1 MQKKI
6 TLRLFLA
13 LSLALMQTNAFA
25 QVPSQEAYVNL
36 NSTGV
41 NVPVPLTNITNG
53 AKSIEYTLTRNG
65 EVIETKTIALN
76 GAGRTRSNQTL
87 NVVVP
92 PSTDPT
98 VDELA
103 LNITKVNGQPTNTTE
118 PYTTITRTTLTQ
130 TPKRKV
136 VVEDFTGM
144 WCPWCP
150 RGMAVLSYLTRTHPN
165 DFIGIA
171 VHNSDALECDDY
183 SGIRV
188 SGYPTVRFDRRT
200 DTNDYTGE
208 STFRSEQNRG
218 AEMDVKVFAAW
229 DEWKRNISITT
240 RTTFRVSKYN
250 SHYALAYVL
259 LADGLQSRSYYQ
271 KNGFAGNYQY
281 RGYSQDLDFFVNSSN
296 PVYNLKFD
304 HTAIAAL
311 GITRG
316 LQGSISTPIVAD
328 KVQVHQTAFKNISQ
342 YSLIQDKSKLSVC
355 VLVINTQTG
364 EIVNADKCEIS
375 DHTST
380 GIENAPTTGE
390 VVEVARYNAAGC
402 RISQP
407 THGLNIVKYSDG
419 RTVKEIV
426 K

>member
-1 MQKKI
+1 M
-6 TLRLFLA
+6 
-13 LSLALMQTNAFA
+13 
-25 QVPSQEAYVNL
+25 
-36 NSTGV
+36 
-41 NVPVPLTNITNG
+41 PLTNITNG

-208 STFRSEQNRG
+208 STFRSEQNR
-218 AEMDVKVFAAW
+218 
-229 DEWKRNISITT
+229 
-240 RTTFRVSKYN
+240 
-250 SHYALAYVL
+250 
-259 LADGLQSRSYYQ
+259 
-271 KNGFAGNYQY
+271 
-281 RGYSQDLDFFVNSSN
+281 
-296 PVYNLKFD
+296 
-304 HTAIAAL
+304 
-311 GITRG
+311 
-316 LQGSISTPIVAD
+316 
-328 KVQVHQTAFKNISQ
+328 
-342 YSLIQDKSKLSVC
+342 
-355 VLVINTQTG
+355 
-364 EIVNADKCEIS
+364 
-375 DHTST
+375 
-380 GIENAPTTGE
+380 
-390 VVEVARYNAAGC
+390 
-402 RISQP
+402 
-407 THGLNIVKYSDG
+407 
-419 RTVKEIV
+419 
-426 K
+426 

>member
-136 VVEDFTGM
+136 VVEDHTGM
-144 WCPWCP
+144 WCGWCP
-150 RGMAVLSYLTRTHPN
+150 RGLAILSYLARNYPN
-165 DFIGIA
+165 DAIGIA
-171 VHNSDALECDDY
+171 IHGGDALACSDY

-188 SGYPTVRFDRRT
+188 SGYPTVRFDRKT
-200 DTNDYTGE
+200 DCDDFTGV
-208 STFRSEQNRG
+208 SLLRSEQNKG
-218 AEMDVKVFAAW
+218 ADMDVKIFAAW

-240 RTTFRVSKYN
+240 RTTFRTKRYN
-250 SHYALAYVL
+250 ASYALAYVL
-259 LADGLQSRSYYQ
+259 IADGLQGRSYYQ
-271 KNGFAGNYQY
+271 NNNYSGKRQY
-281 RGYSQDLDFFVNSSN
+281 QGQSKDLDYYINASN
-296 PVYNLKFD
+296 RIYNFKFD

-311 GITRG
+311 GVTGG
-316 LQGSISTPIVAD
+316 LQGSITTPIVVD

-407 THGLNIVKYSDG
+407 TRGLNIVKYSDG